1 MIYRPI
7 TKETGMPGHR
17 RAFLSGEVDDQVSV
31 RSAGDTSDEATPKYI
46 RLRRN
51 GPSYLLSCKALYGVR
66 LVSCLAPHLE
76 QTSPSAN
83 MLKGFLYVGVALDFP
98 WFSGQALK

>member
-7 TKETGMPGHR
+7 TKETGMPRHR

-51 GPSYLLSCKALYGVR
+51 GPSYYMERRHSSLGYRTPWSVFA
-66 LVSCLAPHLE
+66 
-76 QTSPSAN
+76 
-83 MLKGFLYVGVALDFP
+83 GFEMIGSKVAVPNKF
-98 WFSGQALK
+98 